1 MKRLLRED
9 LVLRGWEKLPYAV
22 VERPHN
28 GVRFVDARTF
38 EALSLCDGQI
48 DLSLPIIS
56 DEVRAIVEKLEEQG
70 AVRRCEPGERLT
82 PDQEY
87 RRYQNRFVRTAHWSI
102 TGKCNYRCRHCYM
115 SAPDAKLGEI
125 DHDTMMDLARQIADC
140 GILEVSLTGGEPLVR
155 RDFMELKR
163 CFELL
168 QPYFCPTA
176 YGSRRSTR
184 TASWWT
190 RSCSTSWRSARFV
203 PSST

>member
-28 GVRFVDARTF
+28 GVTFVDARTF

-70 AVRRCEPGERLT
+70 AVRPCEPGERLT

-87 RRYQNRFVRTAHWSI
+87 RCQQNRFVRTAHWSI

-155 RDFMELKR
+155 RDFMELVDA
-163 CFELL
+163 LL
-168 QPYFCPTA
+168 SYRIRIAQIFTPL
-176 YGSRRSTR
+176 
-184 TASWWT
+184 
-190 RSCSTSWRSARFV
+190 TSSSFV
-203 PSST
+203 

>member
-56 DEVRAIVEKLEEQG
+56 DEVRAFVEKLEEQG

-140 GILEVSLTGGEPLVR
+140 GILEVSLTGGEPLVAAISWSWWTR
-155 RDFMELKR
+155 
-163 CFELL
+163 
-168 QPYFCPTA
+168 FCPTA

>member
-1 MKRLLRED
+1 MRED

-56 DEVRAIVEKLEEQG
+56 DEVRAFVEKLEEQG

-125 DHDTMMDLARQIADC
+125 DHDTMMDLARADS
-140 GILEVSLTGGEPLVR
+140 EATMHVHHVQS
-155 RDFMELKR
+155 K
-163 CFELL
+163 LL
-168 QPYFCPTA
+168 QHVSHAAVHRYVRLLA
-176 YGSRRSTR
+176 MKHGALLSRLH
-184 TASWWT
+184 AHDLIGVD
-190 RSCSTSWRSARFV
+190 A
-203 PSST
+203 P

>member
-56 DEVRAIVEKLEEQG
+56 DEVRAFVEKLEEQG
-70 AVRRCEPGERLT
+70 AVRPCEPGERLA

-102 TGKCNYRCRHCYM
+102 TGSCTCR
-115 SAPDAKLGEI
+115 
-125 DHDTMMDLARQIADC
+125 
-140 GILEVSLTGGEPLVR
+140 
-155 RDFMELKR
+155 
-163 CFELL
+163 
-168 QPYFCPTA
+168 
-176 YGSRRSTR
+176 
-184 TASWWT
+184 
-190 RSCSTSWRSARFV
+190 
-203 PSST
+203 

>member
-56 DEVRAIVEKLEEQG
+56 DEVRAFVEKLEEQG

-125 DHDTMMDLARQIADC
+125 DHDTMMDL
-140 GILEVSLTGGEPLVR
+140 SLIHI
-155 RDFMELKR
+155 
-163 CFELL
+163 
-168 QPYFCPTA
+168 
-176 YGSRRSTR
+176 
-184 TASWWT
+184 
-190 RSCSTSWRSARFV
+190 
-203 PSST
+203 